1 MSDDTLLPFDLPS
14 VGRKKLTIDFAGGN
28 QSSDGGLLLLRAAER
43 KLGVCRRLAEA
54 MPDRRDPERVRHAMF
69 EMVMARA
76 SAIACGYED
85 AIDLD
90 RLRHD
95 PLMKVAVG
103 RCPAS
108 GAPLAS
114 QSTISRLENA
124 PSKTEAA
131 RLSAALLDQFGTT
144 VKPGKLEVLDIDDT
158 FCAAH
163 GGQQLAFW
171 NAHHDERGFASM
183 HIYHVASGTPVA
195 AILRPARTPK
205 GSEVRT
211 VIKHV
216 TKRLRRH
223 WPKTRIVWRGD
234 SHYGRVE
241 AMEWAE
247 DNDADYIFGLAGN
260 AALDALVAEAAVN
273 LRFHHAM
280 SSKAKL
286 RTYASFLYQAGSW
299 KRPRKVVAR
308 LECSLQPVGEAGMR
322 QEVDIRYVVT
332 SLKGSAQHL
341 YENVYCQRGQMEN
354 LIKLHKAQLASDR
367 MSCHSATANQVRL
380 VLHTAAFWLMHGV
393 RAAIPQASPLAKC
406 EFATHPRAPDQDRRA
421 RDRAC
426 RAHPRPA
433 AHQLPG
439 RGAVPVRRTR
449 PHAVRPMSRGAV
461 CPDEPPTR
469 QINPERVASRVASH
483 RSRQTERRHASE
495 PPDVQKSAASC
506 MIRASHVAY
515 CISARS
521 DQHINDFVAGY
532 QREACNRP

>member
-1 MSDDTLLPFDLPS
+1 
-14 VGRKKLTIDFAGGN
+14 
-28 QSSDGGLLLLRAAER
+28 
-43 KLGVCRRLAEA
+43 
-54 MPDRRDPERVRHAMF
+54 
-69 EMVMARA
+69 MVMARV
-76 SAIACGYED
+76 SAIACGHKD

-95 PLMKVAVG
+95 PLMKITVG
-103 RCPAS
+103 RCPVS

-124 PSKTEAA
+124 QSKPQAA
-131 RLSAALLDQFGTT
+131 RLSAALVDQAGAT
-144 VKPGKLEVLDIDDT
+144 VRPGKQEILDIDDT

-183 HIYHVASGTPVA
+183 HIYHAASGAPVVT
-195 AILRPARTPK
+195 ILRPARTPK
-205 GSEVRT
+205 GTEVRT

-216 TKRLRRH
+216 TKRLRKH
-223 WPKTRIVWRGD
+223 WPKTRIIWRGD

-260 AALDALVAEAAVN
+260 AALDALVAETATN
-273 LRFHHAM
+273 LRFHHTM

-286 RTYASFLYQAGSW
+286 RTFASFMYQANSW

-308 LECSLQPVGEAGMR
+308 LECSLQPEPGETGMR

-341 YENVYCQRGQMEN
+341 YESVYCQRGQMEN

-380 VLHTAAFWLMHGV
+380 VLHTAAFWLMHSV
-393 RAAIPQASPLAKC
+393 RATI
-406 EFATHPRAPDQDRRA
+406 PRANPLMSQGNKLKFQRGAAANAEFEGRNNGPENRH
-421 RDRAC
+421 RDRDGM
-426 RAHPRPA
+426 A
-433 AHQLPG
+433 A
-439 RGAVPVRRTR
+439 TT
-449 PHAVRPMSRGAV
+449 SS
-461 CPDEPPTR
+461 
-469 QINPERVASRVASH
+469 N
-483 RSRQTERRHASE
+483 
-495 PPDVQKSAASC
+495 
-506 MIRASHVAY
+506 
-515 CISARS
+515 
-521 DQHINDFVAGY
+521 
-532 QREACNRP
+532 

>member
-1 MSDDTLLPFDLPS
+1 MTDDTPLPFDLPS
-14 VGRKKLTIDFAGGN
+14 VRRKKLTIDFDGGN
-28 QSSDGGLLLLRAAER
+28 QSSDAGLLLLRQAER

-54 MPDRRDPERVRHAMF
+54 MPDRRNRDRIHHAMF
-69 EMVMARA
+69 EMVMARV
-76 SAIACGYED
+76 SAIACGHED

-103 RCPAS
+103 RCPQS

-131 RLSAALLDQFGTT
+131 RLAAALLDQFGTT
-144 VKPGKLEVLDIDDT
+144 VKPGKQEILDIDDT

-195 AILRPARTPK
+195 TILRPARTPK
-205 GSEVRT
+205 GTEVRT
-211 VIKHV
+211 VVKHV

-247 DNDADYIFGLAGN
+247 DDGEDYIFGLPGN
-260 AALDALVAEAAVN
+260 AVLDALVAETADN
-273 LRFHHAM
+273 LRFHHAK
-280 SSKAKL
+280 SSAAKL
-286 RTYASFLYQAGSW
+286 RTYASFTYQAGSW

-308 LECSLQPVGEAGMR
+308 LECSLQPDAGETGTR

-332 SLKGSAQHL
+332 SLEGAAQHL

-393 RAAIPQASPLAKC
+393 RAAIPKTDLLAKA
-406 EFATHPRAPDQDRRA
+406 EFATI
-421 RDRAC
+421 RDRLIKI
-426 RAHPRPA
+426 A
-433 AHQLPG
+433 ARVIEHIARIRVQLP
-439 RGAVPVRRTR
+439 T
-449 PHAVRPMSRGAV
+449 S
-461 CPDEPPTR
+461 C
-469 QINPERVASRVASH
+469 PERALFRAVALGLMPSG
-483 RSRQTERRHASE
+483 
-495 PPDVQKSAASC
+495 P
-506 MIRASHVAY
+506 
-515 CISARS
+515 
-521 DQHINDFVAGY
+521 
-532 QREACNRP
+532 

>member
-1 MSDDTLLPFDLPS
+1 MTDDTLLPFDLPA
-14 VGRKKLTIDFAGGN
+14 VCRKKLTVDFDGGT
-28 QSSDGGLLLLRAAER
+28 QSSDGGLLLLREAER
-43 KLGVCRRLAEA
+43 KLGVCRRLADA
-54 MPDRRDPERVRHAMF
+54 MPDRRDRDRVRHAMF

-76 SAIACGYED
+76 AAIACGHED

-95 PLMKVAVG
+95 PLMKLAVG
-103 RCPAS
+103 RCPDS
-108 GAPLAS
+108 GAALAS

-124 PSKTEAA
+124 PSKTAAA

-144 VKPGKLEVLDIDDT
+144 VKPGRLEVLDIDDT

-205 GSEVRT
+205 GTEVRT
-211 VIKHV
+211 VVKHV
-216 TKRLRRH
+216 TKHLRQH
-223 WPKTRIVWRGD
+223 WPHTRIVWRGD

-247 DNDADYIFGLAGN
+247 DNGEHYIFGLAGN
-260 AALDALVAEAAVN
+260 APLDALVAETADN
-273 LRFHHAM
+273 LRFHHAN
-280 SSKAKL
+280 SSQTKL
-286 RTYASFLYQAGSW
+286 RTYASFTYQAGSW
-299 KRPRKVVAR
+299 TRPRTVVAR
-308 LECSLQPVGEAGMR
+308 LECSLQPDAGEGTSTGMR

-354 LIKLHKAQLASDR
+354 LIKLHKAQLSSDR

-393 RAAIPQASPLAKC
+393 RAAIPQTSPLATA
-406 EFATHPRAPDQDRRA
+406 EFATI
-421 RDRAC
+421 RDRLIKIGA
-426 RAHPRPA
+426 RVIEHIARIRVN
-433 AHQLPG
+433 LP
-439 RGAVPVRRTR
+439 
-449 PHAVRPMSRGAV
+449 SS
-461 CPDEPPTR
+461 C
-469 QINPERVASRVASH
+469 PERALFRTVALGLMPSG
-483 RSRQTERRHASE
+483 
-495 PPDVQKSAASC
+495 P
-506 MIRASHVAY
+506 
-515 CISARS
+515 
-521 DQHINDFVAGY
+521 
-532 QREACNRP
+532 

>member
-1 MSDDTLLPFDLPS
+1 MTDDTLLPFDLPA
-14 VGRKKLTIDFAGGN
+14 VCRKKLTVDFDGGN
-28 QSSDGGLLLLRAAER
+28 QSSDGGLLLLRQAER
-43 KLGVCRRLAEA
+43 KLGVCARLAAA
-54 MPDRRDPERVRHAMF
+54 MPDRRDASRIEHEMF
-69 EMVMARA
+69 EMVTARV
-76 SAIACGYED
+76 SAIACGHKD

-95 PLMKVAVG
+95 PLMKITVG
-103 RCPAS
+103 RCPES

-124 PSKTEAA
+124 PRKTEAA
-131 RLSAALLDQFGTT
+131 RLTAALLDQTGTT
-144 VKPGKLEVLDIDDT
+144 VKPGRQAIFDIDDT

-183 HIYHVASGTPVA
+183 HIYHAQSGTPVV

-205 GSEVRT
+205 GTEVRT

-216 TKRLRRH
+216 TKRMRKH
-223 WPKTRIVWRGD
+223 WPKTRIIWRGD

-247 DNDADYIFGLAGN
+247 DNDSDYIFGLAGN
-260 AALDALVAEAAVN
+260 AVLDALVAQTADN
-273 LRFHHAM
+273 LRFRHAL
-280 SSKAKL
+280 SRKEKL
-286 RTYASFLYQAGSW
+286 RTFTSFMYQASSW

-308 LECSLQPVGEAGMR
+308 LECSLQPDAGETTSTGMR

-332 SLKGSAQHL
+332 SLEGSAQHL

-393 RAAIPQASPLAKC
+393 RAAIPKTSPLATA
-406 EFATHPRAPDQDRRA
+406 EFATIRERLIKIGA
-421 RDRAC
+421 RVIEHIARI
-426 RAHPRPA
+426 RV
-433 AHQLPG
+433 QLPTSCPEG
-439 RGAVPVRRTR
+439 ALFRTIARGLLPSG
-449 PHAVRPMSRGAV
+449 P
-461 CPDEPPTR
+461 
-469 QINPERVASRVASH
+469 
-483 RSRQTERRHASE
+483 
-495 PPDVQKSAASC
+495 
-506 MIRASHVAY
+506 
-515 CISARS
+515 
-521 DQHINDFVAGY
+521 
-532 QREACNRP
+532 

>member
-1 MSDDTLLPFDLPS
+1 
-14 VGRKKLTIDFAGGN
+14 
-28 QSSDGGLLLLRAAER
+28 
-43 KLGVCRRLAEA
+43 
-54 MPDRRDPERVRHAMF
+54 MPDRRDPERVRHAVF

-76 SAIACGYED
+76 AAIACGHED

-103 RCPAS
+103 RCPQT
-108 GAPLAS
+108 GAALAS

-131 RLSAALLDQFGTT
+131 RLSAALLDQFGAT
-144 VKPGKLEVLDIDDT
+144 VRPGRLEVLDIDDT

-171 NAHHDERGFASM
+171 NAHEDERGFASM

-205 GSEVRT
+205 GTEVRT
-211 VIKHV
+211 VVRHV

-223 WPKTRIVWRGD
+223 WPSTRIVWRGD

-241 AMEWAE
+241 AMEWAD
-247 DNDADYIFGLAGN
+247 DNGIDYIFGLAGN
-260 AALDALVAEAAVN
+260 TTLDALVAETAAN
-273 LRFHHAM
+273 LRFHHAG
-280 SSKAKL
+280 SSEAKL
-286 RTYASFLYQAGSW
+286 RTYASVTYQAGSW

-308 LECSLQPVGEAGMR
+308 LECSLRPDARNDVAPGLR

-367 MSCHSATANQVRL
+367 MSCHRATANQVRL
-380 VLHTAAFWLMHGV
+380 ALHTAAFWLMHGV
-393 RAAIPQASPLAKC
+393 RAAIPTTSPLANA
-406 EFATHPRAPDQDRRA
+406 EFATIRERLIKIGA
-421 RDRAC
+421 RVIEHIARI
-426 RAHPRPA
+426 RIH
-433 AHQLPG
+433 LP
-439 RGAVPVRRTR
+439 T
-449 PHAVRPMSRGAV
+449 S
-461 CPDEPPTR
+461 C
-469 QINPERVASRVASH
+469 PERALFRVVALGLMPSG
-483 RSRQTERRHASE
+483 
-495 PPDVQKSAASC
+495 P
-506 MIRASHVAY
+506 
-515 CISARS
+515 
-521 DQHINDFVAGY
+521 
-532 QREACNRP
+532 